1 MTGINE
7 YFTRLTDCTGGWL
20 AGWVARYCSGG
31 DNVVVAVGA
40 AVGGRVSCGGQACL
54 LQMTKRRL
62 WCRVTVAEW
71 VAVRFAGCVNVAYV
85 SV

>member
-1 MTGINE
+1 M
-7 YFTRLTDCTGGWL
+7 
-20 AGWVARYCSGG
+20 
-31 DNVVVAVGA
+31 AVGA

-71 VAVRFAGCVNVAYV
+71 VAVRFAGCVNATFV
-85 SV
+85 SVERFHLFFFFLWISDLFDV